1 MASIISNNYIKYGF
15 VALMLILGLGFKFYL
30 GSSNPIEMEAE
41 KVIDE
46 VVLAETGV
54 DLSPYLAPAVSAS

>member
-1 MASIISNNYIKYGF
+1 MENIFSNNYVKYGF
-15 VALMLILGLGFKFYL
+15 VGLMLILGLGLKFYL
-30 GSSNPIEMEAE
+30 GNSNPIEVEAE

-54 DLSPYLAPAVSAS
+54 YLSPYLAPAVSAS

>member
-1 MASIISNNYIKYGF
+1 
-15 VALMLILGLGFKFYL
+15 MLILGLGLKFYL
-30 GSSNPIEMEAE
+30 GNSNPIEVEAE

>member
-1 MASIISNNYIKYGF
+1 MLSNTYLKYGLVG
-15 VALMLILGLGFKFYL
+15 VALVAGFGLKFYL

-46 VVLAETGV
+46 VVLAESGV
-54 DLSPYLAPAVSAS
+54 NLTPFLEPSVVTPVS

>member
-1 MASIISNNYIKYGF
+1 MLAIFNNSYIKYGF

-30 GSSNPIEMEAE
+30 GSSNPIEVEAE